1 MAIVK
6 STWRQ
11 ATPMADT
18 VSELFYDRLFEID
31 PGIGD
36 MFDGIDMENQRNK
49 LIQALALVVESLDQ
63 IDDIIP
69 IVETLG
75 RRHASYGVTDRHY
88 ETVGAALLWT
98 LEKGLSESWTA
109 DVKTAWTTAYTT
121 IANIMRSA
129 AANQD
134 GPDQTIQ
141 PRATI
146 A

>member
-11 ATPMADT
+11 AAPMADT
-18 VSELFYDRLFEID
+18 VSALFYDRLFEID

-36 MFDGIDMENQRNK
+36 LFDGIDMENQRRK
-49 LIQALALVVESLDQ
+49 LVQALAMVVDSLDQ
-63 IDDIIP
+63 IDDIVP

-75 RRHASYGVTDRHY
+75 RRHAGYGVTDRHY

-98 LEKGLSESWTA
+98 LEKGLSEAWTA
-109 DVKTAWTTAYTT
+109 DVKAAWTTAYTT

-129 AANQD
+129 AASQD
-134 GPDQTIQ
+134 GLGQTTQ
-141 PRATI
+141 PRAMIT
-146 A
+146 